1 MHTMESHVSAP
12 VFGTGSQ
19 FILMEVNSVGGKSRN
34 LPNGAWMC
42 MEGNNVF
49 SEPKGVFPHPAVLFI
64 KGFCTSQ
71 INWMVS

>member
-19 FILMEVNSVGGKSRN
+19 FILMEVNSVGGKGRN
-34 LPNGAWMC
+34 LTDGAWMR

-49 SEPKGVFPHPAVLFI
+49 SEPKGVFTHPAVLFI
-64 KGFCTSQ
+64 RGKSTSQ